1 MTKKNK
7 LAGFLSVIL
16 RIIYIISL
24 VAMVAL
30 GIASV
35 VMFFAVPLEGVL
47 NRIPGFSLN
56 LSDFVMSDFVD
67 VAKAFITTIMFVV
80 VSRCLMVVLQ
90 TISDGTP
97 FESDNADRF
106 SIIAKVVVYA
116 EIAKVAIVPFSGL
129 IALLLDIE
137 YGDGGAISLNLTNFL
152 GAGIALVLAE
162 VFREGARL
170 REEQELTV

>member
-1 MTKKNK
+1 MIKKNK

-24 VAMVAL
+24 VAMVVL
-30 GIASV
+30 GILSV
-35 VMFFAVPLEGVL
+35 ATFFAAPLEGVL
-47 NRIPGFSLN
+47 NRIHGVDLDLN
-56 LSDFVMSDFVD
+56 DFAMSEFVD
-67 VAKAFITTIMFVV
+67 VAKSFITAVMFVV

-97 FESDNADRF
+97 FETDNAARF

-116 EIAKVAIVPFSGL
+116 ELAKFAVVPVSGL
-129 IALLLDIE
+129 IAMILGIE
-137 YGDGGAISLNLTNFL
+137 YGEGGQLSLNLTNFL